1 LNDRIIFLKKW
12 IEGGTPTVFWLSGL
26 FFP

>member
-1 LNDRIIFLKKW
+1 LKKW